1 MTQFSLPSPKRAKAT
16 TFGLV
21 IAVGLVAGLGACSRV
36 PEIENQLTK
45 DLRAQ
50 PYPHLLPLATAVPA
64 QTPPDAA
71 AAPVQEDLDARARR
85 LKARAAALRKRTP

>member
-1 MTQFSLPSPKRAKAT
+1 MTQFSLPSPTRARAT
-16 TFGLV
+16 TLGIV

-36 PEIENQLTK
+36 PEIENQLTE

-50 PYPHLLPLATAVPA
+50 PYPKLLPLATAVPA
-64 QTPPDAA
+64 QTPPAAA

-85 LKARAAALRKRTP
+85 LKARAAALRKRTL